1 MRTSFAS
8 SFRQIN
14 DNIAKPRILYVI
26 TRAEHGGAQM
36 HVLKLALSLRSEFEV
51 EVATGEEG
59 FLTKACRQSGIPVHV
74 ISSLQREIRP
84 LKDARACWALYR
96 LVRRVCPDLI
106 HGHTFKA
113 GFLGRI
119 VARTLNIPSVY
130 TLHSWLFGTAATPT
144 RWSIFAGPCEWL
156 GALCCQRVV
165 TISNEGEGLLRKYLK
180 GAASKIVTIRNGIPD
195 CGERKCANDNDGV
208 VRVIMVARF
217 TKVKEFDI
225 LLRAFA
231 ATPASTTLQL
241 VGDGPTRSGCETLV
255 RELGLV
261 HRVQFLGSRDDVPS
275 LLAKSD
281 IFVLASKYE
290 MSPISIL
297 EAMRAG
303 LPTIAS
309 NVGGVKEVL
318 GDAGILVPAGS
329 VDCLSKALTD
339 LVGNTDL
346 RIRMGQAARLRF
358 EQHYD
363 FRRQLALTSSLY
375 KEVLLGAS
383 RCLAEP
389 VGVNVPGYFGRSG
402 SVILGRKPQMSIL
415 QPQEQARKF
424 RGPVC

>member
-1 MRTSFAS
+1 MRTFLSS

-14 DNIAKPRILYVI
+14 DNIRKPRIVYVI

-36 HVLKLALSLRSEFEV
+36 HVLKLALSMRSEFEV

-59 FLTKACRQSGIPVHV
+59 FLTNACRQSGIPVHV

-84 LKDARACWALYR
+84 LKDARAFWELYR
-96 LVRRVCPDLI
+96 LLRRVNPDLI

-180 GAASKIVTIRNGIPD
+180 GATSKIVTIRNGIPD
-195 CGERKCANDNDGV
+195 CDERKSGSDGDGV
-208 VRVIMVARF
+208 VRVIMVGRF
-217 TKVKEFDI
+217 TKVKEFDV

-241 VGDGPTRSGCETLV
+241 VGDGPTRSGCETLA

-309 NVGGVKEVL
+309 DVGGVKEVL
-318 GDAGILVPAGS
+318 GDTGILVPPGS
-329 VDCLSKALTD
+329 VDCLSKALKD
-339 LVGNTDL
+339 LVESADL
-346 RIRMGQAARLRF
+346 RSRIGQAARLRF

-363 FRRQLALTSSLY
+363 FRSQLALTSSLY
-375 KEVLLGAS
+375 KEVLLGAGP
-383 RCLAEP
+383 RLAEP
-389 VGVNVPGYFGRSG
+389 LGVNVAGYFGTSG
-402 SVILGRKPQMSIL
+402 SVMLGRKPQMRIL
-415 QPQEQARKF
+415 QRQEQARKL